1 MDDKASILNAYR
13 EYADQE
19 EKKVDKLK
27 DKKRGTWKYE
37 IPMVNELGSLLLNKL
52 SLPVSKENKWDII

>member
-13 EYADQE
+13 EYADQG

-27 DKKRGTWKYE
+27 DKKRSTWKYE
-37 IPMVNELGSLLLNKL
+37 ISMVNELGSLLLNKL
-52 SLPVSKENKWDII
+52 TLPVSKENKWDII